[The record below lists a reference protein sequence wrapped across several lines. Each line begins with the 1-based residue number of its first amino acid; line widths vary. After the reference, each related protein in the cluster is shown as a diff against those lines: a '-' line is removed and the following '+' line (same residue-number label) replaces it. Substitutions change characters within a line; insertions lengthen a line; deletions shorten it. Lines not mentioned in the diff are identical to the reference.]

1 MSFLSYVRPLLIWCS
16 NNSLDGSCLSM
27 WTRNF
32 YLHLHSINV
41 LKYNGFDYSDIA
53 QLARAAVSGDESA
66 LDMFNWK
73 KGKNNARGGAPFGA
87 QEALT
92 FFVGGATGLFYRYWG
107 LDLWKRLAQTVRNL
121 SLWKN
126 ERCFCKQKTILLM
139 FSSPSLFA
147 TGGVYYVND
156 AGQCA
161 QIFNVDGPVL
171 TLLHYDEK
179 NILITVTESM
189 LLTQHFITPEGEA
202 REVLKVS

>member
-1 MSFLSYVRPLLIWCS
+1 
-16 NNSLDGSCLSM
+16 M

-107 LDLWKRLAQTVRNL
+107 
-121 SLWKN
+121 
-126 ERCFCKQKTILLM
+126 
-139 FSSPSLFA
+139 
-147 TGGVYYVND
+147 
-156 AGQCA
+156 
-161 QIFNVDGPVL
+161 
-171 TLLHYDEK
+171 
-179 NILITVTESM
+179 
-189 LLTQHFITPEGEA
+189 
-202 REVLKVS
+202 